1 MWKLD
6 KISKNDVTIVLPTL
20 NEEKAIG
27 LVIDELRKEG
37 YNNIIVVDGYS
48 SDKTVEIARSKGV
61 KVIFQDGKGKGG
73 AIKTAIKYVKTPYIL
88 VMDADHTYDPKYI
101 EKMLEKAS
109 EYDEIIGMRKNREK
123 IPWIHRIGNR
133 IISLTISILMGKR
146 INDPCS
152 GMYLLKTKTIKKLEL
167 TSAGF
172 DIEIEI
178 CGQIAAIGRI
188 TEIPIKYR
196 ERIGPPKLRARQ
208 GINIILTLLKITWQY
223 NPVFLFSTIASLLL
237 FPGTII
243 LLYQL
248 YLRYIYGREAWSL
261 GWSWLGLIL
270 FIAGLQAVTIATIS
284 LMLKRMERRIIGIV
298 K

>member
-1 MWKLD
+1 MWKLN

-48 SDKTVEIARSKGV
+48 SDRTVEIARSKGV
-61 KVIFQDGKGKGG
+61 KVIFQEGRGKGG

-101 EKMLEKAS
+101 ERMLEKAS

-152 GMYLLKTKTIKKLEL
+152 GMYLLKTETIKKLEL

-178 CGQIAAIGRI
+178 CGQIAAIGKI

-196 ERIGPPKLRARQ
+196 ERIGPPKLRATQ

-223 NPVFLFSTIASLLL
+223 NPLFLFSTIASILLL
-237 FPGTII
+237 PGTII

-248 YLRYIYGREAWSL
+248 YLRYVYGGEAWSL

-284 LMLKRMERRIIGIV
+284 LMLKRMERRIIQ
-298 K
+298 KR